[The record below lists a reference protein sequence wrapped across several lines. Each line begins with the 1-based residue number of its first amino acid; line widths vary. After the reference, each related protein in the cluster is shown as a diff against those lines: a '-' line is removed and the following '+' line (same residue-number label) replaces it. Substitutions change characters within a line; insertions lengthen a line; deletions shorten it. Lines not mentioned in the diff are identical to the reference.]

1 MTLISIILIPNSQ
14 HTFDILDIK
23 EGGLLYQG
31 GHASVTVKQ
40 CRTLEVAS
48 FLRLPPFVR
57 SRKEPRTKCPFR
69 IIRLTFPLCL
79 NKFTSSF
86 VKVAFRIS
94 VILKCHPLFRVNLL
108 YSKIVFH
115 RVCVDSSRLFSN
127 TLIPCSVNF
136 LYRGYYIAARRCEI
150 INRAFHTKKL
160 LT

>member
-1 MTLISIILIPNSQ
+1 MIPNSQ
-14 HTFDILDIK
+14 YTSDILGIK

-31 GHASVTVKQ
+31 GHAPVTVKQ

-48 FLRLPPFVR
+48 FPRLTPFVR

-69 IIRLTFPLCL
+69 IIRLTFLLCL
-79 NKFTSSF
+79 NKFSSSF

-94 VILKCHPLFRVNLL
+94 FILKCHPLFRVNVL

-115 RVCVDSSRLFSN
+115 QICVDSSRLFSN

-136 LYRGYYIAARRCEI
+136 LYRRYYMAARRYEI

-160 LT
+160 LN